1 MAQPKTIFGHG
12 SRCPQTSPGGQ
23 ACEGNFWH
31 RPTPGR
37 RENKLETMWFMRTL
51 EGEHKCELVSRLET
65 LNGRLRFIDDEEPA
79 SSNEVGDS
87 S

>member
-31 RPTPGR
+31 RLAPR
-37 RENKLETMWFMRTL
+37 RGEKLETMCFMGTL
-51 EGEHKCELVSRLET
+51 EGRHKLVCSSEWEALIKM
-65 LNGRLRFIDDEEPA
+65 NNDEEHA
-79 SSNEVGDS
+79 SLYD
-87 S
+87 